1 MNKNRILQVLRM
13 PHISEKSALAADTG
27 NQYVFKVAP
36 DANKLEIRKAVESV
50 FDVKVE
56 TVRVLN
62 VKGKVKR
69 FGAREG
75 RRGNWRKAYIRL
87 QEGQEIEFAGVE

>member
-1 MNKNRILQVLRM
+1 MNKNRLLQVLRM
-13 PHISEKSALAADTG
+13 PHISEKAAMAGDA
-27 NQYVFKVAP
+27 NQYVFKVASN
-36 DANKLEIRKAVESV
+36 ANKLEIRKAVESV

-62 VKGKVKR
+62 VKGKTKR
-69 FGAREG
+69 FGARTG
-75 RRGNWRKAYIRL
+75 KRSDWRKAYIRL

>member
-1 MNKNRILQVLRM
+1 MNKNRLLQVLRM
-13 PHISEKSALAADTG
+13 PHISEKAALAADSS
-27 NQYVFKVAP
+27 NQYVFKVAG

-75 RRGNWRKAYIRL
+75 KRASWRKAYIRL
-87 QEGQEIEFAGVE
+87 QKGQEIEFAGVE